1 MMNAPT
7 IAQDVNGV
15 DQSGHLSPAYRGAD
29 HLSLNE
35 VLFDVLRV
43 VLTVVEGERLQETDH
58 FSSGGRRRNV

>member
-15 DQSGHLSPAYRGAD
+15 DQPGHLSPTYRGAD

-35 VLFDVLRV
+35 VLFDALRV
-43 VLTVVEGERLQETDH
+43 VLTVVEGQRLQDTDH
-58 FSSGGRRRNV
+58 FSNGGRRRNV